1 MAAVL
6 RKALASR
13 PFEPIVVN
21 TLAIH
26 ESVVAAEVRNQV
38 AGSLTEARAE
48 AARTIVIRELL
59 LSEAR
64 RLGIIAKPIV
74 TASGRMETASE
85 AMVRELIET
94 VVTIDEP
101 AEAACRVE
109 YDRWPDRYRS
119 SDQIG
124 AEHILIA
131 ACPRD
136 RYAYAAAIQKAVDLI
151 AEIGRDPDRFAA
163 LARTLSDCPSHESG
177 GQLGLLQRGD
187 TVPEFETFLFALDAG
202 ELCPV
207 PVKTRFGV
215 HVVRAVC
222 RIEGQRLSYELVRG
236 RAADR
241 LRTRL
246 RRRAVRSYIGSLVTR
261 AAIRGA
267 VFPQLVAT
275 P

>member
-1 MAAVL
+1 
-6 RKALASR
+6 
-13 PFEPIVVN
+13 
-21 TLAIH
+21 
-26 ESVVAAEVRNQV
+26 V
-38 AGSLTEARAE
+38 AGSLAEARAE
-48 AARTIVIRELL
+48 AARTIVVRELL

-64 RLGIIAKPIV
+64 RLGIVAKPIV

-101 AEAACRVE
+101 AEAACRAE
-109 YDRWPDRYRS
+109 YDRRPDRYRS
-119 SDQIG
+119 PDQIG

-163 LARTLSDCPSHESG
+163 LARTLSDCPSRVSG
-177 GQLGLLQRGD
+177 GRLGLLRRGD
-187 TVPEFETFLFALDAG
+187 TVPEFETFLFALDEG

-222 RIEGQRLSYELVRG
+222 RVEGQRLSYELAQG

-241 LRTRL
+241 LRARL
-246 RRRAVRSYIGSLVTR
+246 RRRAVRSYIRSLVAC

-267 VFPQLVAT
+267 AFPKLVAT